1 MPLKPIALLA
11 IAAGAC
17 LLAGCG
23 QTGALYLPDAGV
35 TTPVEIRP
43 APTTAPATTPAAEP
57 ADAVPAPPPPAQQQD
72 DSQAEAKPPSAE

>member
-1 MPLKPIALLA
+1 MQLKSQALLA
-11 IAAGAC
+11 CAAGAC

-43 APTTAPATTPAAEP
+43 APTAAPATTPGEPPAAEK
-57 ADAVPAPPPPAQQQD
+57 QD
-72 DSQAEAKPPSAE
+72 EGQAEGKTPSQG

>member
-1 MPLKPIALLA
+1 MTLKPIALLA
-11 IAAGAC
+11 AAAGTC

-43 APTTAPATTPAAEP
+43 APTATPATTPAAP
-57 ADAVPAPPPPAQQQD
+57 ADTAPGSSPPAQQQD
-72 DSQAEAKPPSAE
+72 DSQAEAKPPSAG

>member
-1 MPLKPIALLA
+1 MQLKSQALLA
-11 IAAGAC
+11 CAAGAC

-43 APTTAPATTPAAEP
+43 APTATPATTPGERPAAEK
-57 ADAVPAPPPPAQQQD
+57 QD
-72 DSQAEAKPPSAE
+72 EGQAEGKTPSQG